1 MCGIVGILNLSGAPV
16 DEDTVRK
23 MCAVLVHRGPDD
35 EGVYIADGIGLGHR
49 RLSIIDLVSG
59 HQPLSNRDK
68 TIWITYNG
76 EIYNYV
82 ELREQLIGFGHQF
95 VTESDTEVIVHAYE
109 QFGEECPKY
118 LRGMFAFAIWDSRRQ
133 RFFLARDRIGKKP
146 LFYHHGRGIFAFA
159 SEIKALLLH
168 PSIPCEIS
176 ISTIPHYF
184 TFGYAPSPDTFYR
197 GIFELPPAHV
207 LTVDVSGRM
216 DLKRYWELDFT
227 KPPGKE
233 PPVEEAAA
241 RIRDLLTEAVRK
253 RLVADVPLGVFLS
266 GGIDSSIVVGLMS
279 RLKQK
284 PVKTFSIGFTGDK
297 TFDETSYA
305 RLVANHFKTDHTEFI
320 VEPKAI
326 DLIEP
331 LVWHHDGPFGDSSA
345 IPTYIVAQLTR
356 EHVTV
361 ALNGDG
367 GDELFAGYLRFYAT
381 ILAERIPG
389 LLLRLGGKVLSVFS
403 EPASYHHWLRRA
415 QTFLR
420 FASYPFFDRYSHWTS
435 LFNDDLSLLLRPETF
450 CPLPSMAMS
459 YPSEVMDR
467 TVSFTPL
474 SKLLYVNVRTYL
486 YQDLLVKMDRTAMA
500 HGLEARS
507 PFLDQD
513 LMEYLATLPDHMKIR
528 RGVTKYI
535 LRRAFSELIPSRIL
549 TRGKR
554 GFGVPLGAWFR
565 EELRD
570 YVYDLLLASGSK
582 LKDYLNHEFIRQIVQ
597 EHMQGKRDHGQR
609 LWAIL
614 TFEVWLRNLRQWST
628 FSEASFVSLQSFRT
642 LGALRE

>member
-1 MCGIVGILNLSGAPV
+1 MCGIVGILNFYGAPV

-82 ELREQLIGFGHQF
+82 ELRKQLIGFGHQF
-95 VTESDTEVIVHAYE
+95 VTESDTEVILHAYE

-118 LRGMFAFAIWDSRRQ
+118 LRGMFAFAIWDSRRRQ
-133 RFFLARDRIGKKP
+133 LFLARDRVGKKP
-146 LFYHHGRGIFAFA
+146 LFYYHGGGIFAFA
-159 SEIKALLLH
+159 SEIKALLHH
-168 PSIPCEIS
+168 PSIPCEILV
-176 ISTIPHYF
+176 STIPHYF
-184 TFGYAPSPDTFYR
+184 TFGYAPSPHTFYR
-197 GIFELPPAHV
+197 EIFELLPAHS
-207 LTVDVSGRM
+207 LTVEVSGRI
-216 DLKRYWELDFT
+216 DLRRYWDLDFSR
-227 KPPGKE
+227 PPGKE
-233 PPVEEAAA
+233 PTIEEAAA

-279 RLKQK
+279 RLMQK

-305 RLVANHFKTDHTEFI
+305 RLVASHFKTDHTEFI

-345 IPTYIVAQLTR
+345 IPTYIMAQLTR

-381 ILAERIPG
+381 ILAEGIPSLPLQFG
-389 LLLRLGGKVLSVFS
+389 EKVLSVFP
-403 EPASYHHWLRRA
+403 EPPNYHHWLRRA
-415 QTFLR
+415 QRFLR
-420 FASYPFFDRYSHWTS
+420 CASYPFF
-435 LFNDDLSLLLRPETF
+435 
-450 CPLPSMAMS
+450 
-459 YPSEVMDR
+459 
-467 TVSFTPL
+467 
-474 SKLLYVNVRTYL
+474 
-486 YQDLLVKMDRTAMA
+486 
-500 HGLEARS
+500 
-507 PFLDQD
+507 
-513 LMEYLATLPDHMKIR
+513 
-528 RGVTKYI
+528 
-535 LRRAFSELIPSRIL
+535 
-549 TRGKR
+549 
-554 GFGVPLGAWFR
+554 
-565 EELRD
+565 
-570 YVYDLLLASGSK
+570 
-582 LKDYLNHEFIRQIVQ
+582 
-597 EHMQGKRDHGQR
+597 
-609 LWAIL
+609 
-614 TFEVWLRNLRQWST
+614 
-628 FSEASFVSLQSFRT
+628 
-642 LGALRE
+642 

>member
-95 VTESDTEVIVHAYE
+95 VTESDTEVILHAYE

-133 RFFLARDRIGKKP
+133 HFFFARDRIGKKP
-146 LFYHHGRGIFAFA
+146 LFYHYGRGIFAFA

-184 TFGYAPSPDTFYR
+184 TFGYAPSPNTFYR

-216 DLKRYWELDFT
+216 DLKRYWELDFS
-227 KPPGKE
+227 KSAGKE

-279 RLKQK
+279 RLMQK

-305 RLVANHFKTDHTEFI
+305 RLVASHFKTDHTEFI

-345 IPTYIVAQLTR
+345 IPTYIVSQLTR
-356 EHVTV
+356 ERLPGT
-361 ALNGDG
+361 
-367 GDELFAGYLRFYAT
+367 FAFM
-381 ILAERIPG
+381 P
-389 LLLRLGGKVLSVFS
+389 
-403 EPASYHHWLRRA
+403 
-415 QTFLR
+415 
-420 FASYPFFDRYSHWTS
+420 
-435 LFNDDLSLLLRPETF
+435 LSLPKEFLACF
-450 CPLPSMAMS
+450 CGWERRSSRCFPSRQTTTTGFGALKHS
-459 YPSEVMDR
+459 S
-467 TVSFTPL
+467 VSL
-474 SKLLYVNVRTYL
+474 
-486 YQDLLVKMDRTAMA
+486 AI
-500 HGLEARS
+500 
-507 PFLDQD
+507 PFL
-513 LMEYLATLPDHMKIR
+513 I
-528 RGVTKYI
+528 
-535 LRRAFSELIPSRIL
+535 
-549 TRGKR
+549 
-554 GFGVPLGAWFR
+554 
-565 EELRD
+565 
-570 YVYDLLLASGSK
+570 
-582 LKDYLNHEFIRQIVQ
+582 
-597 EHMQGKRDHGQR
+597 
-609 LWAIL
+609 AIL
-614 TFEVWLRNLRQWST
+614 IG
-628 FSEASFVSLQSFRT
+628 SLCSMMICPFC
-642 LGALRE
+642 